1 MVEFVVP
8 FVFVISI
15 ECVFRLCM
23 NLFTVSYCI
32 WYCQQW
38 NCSDFTQIK
47 RLFLCSFVEC
57 KTVCFRR
64 CWCCAPFDSD
74 CAVGFCALQVW
85 EVGKQYRSFC
95 PLIYENVWWFVC
107 HVFDSTVLIMSSLQI
122 FGMVWLGERVILSS
136 QGGCPRVHTCP
147 LYVSASSICVGVH
160 VCVCLVPKAEWCPC
174 WFCSSSSLSCSTQ
187 RVCLLRRLAG
197 FSSVPPQRPSLLWGV
212 KNFHL
217 CISLD
222 KKAQSPFE
230 SSGDT
235 GRHCGHASLAL
246 ISQIL
251 KPVCGEQDL
260 RG

>member
-1 MVEFVVP
+1 MQLLWYIWHVLFWD
-8 FVFVISI
+8 S
-15 ECVFRLCM
+15 VFRG
-23 NLFTVSYCI
+23 I
-32 WYCQQW
+32 W
-38 NCSDFTQIK
+38 
-47 RLFLCSFVEC
+47 
-57 KTVCFRR
+57 
-64 CWCCAPFDSD
+64 DSLNM
-74 CAVGFCALQVW
+74 AFQL
-85 EVGKQYRSFC
+85 
-95 PLIYENVWWFVC
+95 FVC
-107 HVFDSTVLIMSSLQI
+107 DCMKV
-122 FGMVWLGERVILSS
+122 R
-136 QGGCPRVHTCP
+136 
-147 LYVSASSICVGVH
+147 LYSICGCTCVCVCVC

-187 RVCLLRRLAG
+187 CVCLLGRLAA

-222 KKAQSPFE
+222 KKAPSPFE
-230 SSGDT
+230 SSSNT